1 MTLFS
6 FKKRVSVKHLLHF
19 TRQLSILI
27 SAGTPL
33 IKSLNTICD
42 QMPEDYFKE
51 IISSVIKDVENG
63 SSLSNAISQYPEV
76 FSHLFVNMVKAG
88 EAGGLLPNVLK
99 RIDHFLNH
107 DHRLKEKVK
116 VASMYPT
123 FVLIMATVI
132 LTVLTAFVVPTFTK
146 VFKDL
151 GGNLPVATQILIAIS
166 SFVNR
171 FWWIIPFLFFGI
183 FFGYQAGLKNQ
194 KVRDA
199 LDRFRLR
206 IPIIGH
212 LIQSIEI
219 SRFSRL
225 LGTLIMSGVPI
236 LEALKITRDT
246 TDNSL
251 FIHAIDSIHDKIEK
265 GGNVYSSMLEHGI
278 FPRILS
284 TMVSVGEESGQIDK
298 ILLQVADEYEEE
310 VEDTLTSFIALLEP
324 ILIVVMGLIVGFIV
338 MALFF
343 PIFMLGGLV
352 K

>member
-1 MTLFS
+1 MALFS
-6 FKKRVSVKHLLHF
+6 PNKTVPMKQLLHF

-51 IISSVIKDVENG
+51 VISTVIKDVENG
-63 SSLSNAISQYPEV
+63 SALSNALSQYPEV

-107 DHRLKEKVK
+107 SHRLKEKVK
-116 VASMYPT
+116 LATMYPA
-123 FVLIMATVI
+123 FVLIMAVII
-132 LTVLTAFVVPTFTK
+132 LTVLTAFVVPSFTK

-151 GGNLPVATQILIAIS
+151 GGNLPFATQVLIAIS
-166 SFVNR
+166 SVLNKV
-171 FWWIIPFLFFGI
+171 WWLIPLFF
-183 FFGYQAGLKNQ
+183 FGLFAGYKAGMKNPAV
-194 KVRDA
+194 KDFM
-199 LDRFRLR
+199 DRLR
-206 IPIIGH
+206 LRTPLIGE
-212 LIQSIEI
+212 LIRNIEI
-219 SRFSRL
+219 SRFTRL

-236 LEALKITRDT
+236 LEALKITKDT

-251 FIHAIDSIHDKIEK
+251 FINAIEAMHDKIEK
-265 GGNVYSSMLEHGI
+265 GGDVYSSMLEHGI

-298 ILLQVADEYEEE
+298 ILLQVADEYEEQA
-310 VEDTLTSFIALLEP
+310 EDTISALTGLLEP
-324 ILIVVMGLIVGFIV
+324 LLIVVMGIIVGFIV

-343 PIFMLGGLV
+343 PIFTLGGMV